1 MKTTLY
7 RNRHKGILA
16 WGLAAWMCTL
26 APLGVAESMERP
38 STHTIH
44 FSKVVDLSHEIT
56 TDIPL
61 WPGDPP
67 VVFETVAT
75 LANDGYYL
83 RRFSI
88 GEHSATHMNAPN
100 SFHEGGIGIDGYP
113 AKSLVHEA
121 VVIDVRDKAA
131 VNPDY
136 VISIQDILDWEH
148 RYGRIP
154 RNSVVLFYTGWQER
168 WSSPADF
175 INQDAQGN
183 LHFPGIGGDT
193 TAFLLDQRHI
203 AGVGI
208 DTHGAD
214 PGLDE
219 SYATNSQVLAQD
231 GIVLECV
238 TNLDKL
244 PPRGTTLVIG
254 RLRLHDGS
262 GSPVSLT
269 AFVP

>member
-1 MKTTLY
+1 MKTRLY
-7 RNRHKGILA
+7 CNRHKGILA
-16 WGLAAWMCTL
+16 WGMAAWMCTL
-26 APLGVAESMERP
+26 APLGVAGSMEHMDR
-38 STHTIH
+38 HNIH
-44 FSKVVDLSHEIT
+44 FHNVIDLSHEIT

-67 VVFETVAT
+67 VEFETVAT
-75 LANDGYYL
+75 LENDGYYL

-100 SFHEGGIGIDGYP
+100 SFHADGVGIDAYQP
-113 AKSLVHEA
+113 KSLVRKA
-121 VVIDVRDKAA
+121 VVVDVRDK
-131 VNPDY
+131 VFQNPDY

-148 RYGRIP
+148 LHGRIP
-154 RNSVVLFYTGWQER
+154 KGSVVLFYTGWQER
-168 WSSPADF
+168 WNSPADF
-175 INQDAQGN
+175 LNLDTEGN

-193 TAFLLDQRHI
+193 TAFMLDQRQI
-203 AGVGI
+203 GGVGI

-219 SYATNSQVLAQD
+219 EYATNSQILARN

-244 PPRGTTLVIG
+244 PPRGTTIVIG
-254 RLRLHDGS
+254 ILRLHNGS
-262 GSPVSLT
+262 GTPVAVT